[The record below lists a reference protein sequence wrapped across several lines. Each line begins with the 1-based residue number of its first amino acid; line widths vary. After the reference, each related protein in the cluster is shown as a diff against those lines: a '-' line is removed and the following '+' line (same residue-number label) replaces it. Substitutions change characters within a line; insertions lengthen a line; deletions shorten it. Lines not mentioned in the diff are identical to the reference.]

1 MITFY
6 PGPSKVYPQI
16 GKYTQE
22 AIEQGILS
30 QNHRS
35 PAFIE
40 LSRETITLLK
50 QKLAIPSDYWVF
62 YTSSATECWEIIAQS
77 LIRQRSYHI
86 YNGAFGEK
94 WANYTQKTGIDT
106 SEYAFEPD
114 KLPKI
119 EQLGILPDHE
129 LIAVTHNETSNATA
143 LSDDFLLKLRQHF
156 PEQLIAVDATSSLG
170 GVYLDIAQADIWYA
184 SVQKCLGLPAGMAI
198 MICSPKAIERAQA
211 INERNHYNSLA
222 FMIEKMQDWQTTY
235 TPNILNIYLLNQVL
249 QHRPIIQ
256 EVDKTIK
263 QRAQAYY
270 DFFENMK
277 DLELLNENPV
287 VRSATVIS
295 IKGSLNRIAHI
306 KELAKQQQIILG
318 NGYGKWKETTFR
330 VANFPA
336 IENFE
341 IELLKDFFNNQV
353 IR

>member
-22 AIEQGILS
+22 AVEQGILS

-35 PAFIE
+35 PAFVE
-40 LSRETITLLK
+40 LSRETINLLK
-50 QKLAIPSDYWVF
+50 QKLAIPTDYWVF

-77 LIRQRSYHI
+77 LIQQRSYHI

-94 WANYTQKTGIDT
+94 WAKYTQKLGVET
-106 SEYAFEPD
+106 SEYAFESA
-114 KLPKI
+114 KLPEL
-119 EQLGILPDHE
+119 EQLAILSDHE

-143 LSDDFLLKLRQHF
+143 LSNDFLHKLRQRF
-156 PEQLIAVDATSSLG
+156 PKQLIAVDATSSLG

-198 MICSPKAIERAQA
+198 MICSPRAIERACA
-211 INERNHYNSLA
+211 INERNHYNSLV

-235 TPNILNIYLLNQVL
+235 TPNILNIYLLSKVL
-249 QHRPIIQ
+249 QHLPSIQ
-256 EVDKTIK
+256 EVDKKINE
-263 QRAQAYY
+263 RAQSYY
-270 DFFENMK
+270 GFFENMK
-277 DLELLNENPV
+277 GLELLNKNSAV
-287 VRSATVIS
+287 QSATVIS

-306 KELAKQQQIILG
+306 KELAKQQGIVLG
-318 NGYGKWKETTFR
+318 NGYGEWKDTTFR

-336 IENFE
+336 IEGFE
-341 IELLKDFFNNQV
+341 IELLKDFFNNQI